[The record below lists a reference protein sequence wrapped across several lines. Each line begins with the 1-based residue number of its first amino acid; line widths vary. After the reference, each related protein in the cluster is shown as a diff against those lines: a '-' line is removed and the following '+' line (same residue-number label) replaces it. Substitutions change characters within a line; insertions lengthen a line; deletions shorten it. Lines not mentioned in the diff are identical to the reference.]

1 VGAYVILRGLRS
13 CRGYFPPPPP
23 GSTPPPPARNES
35 AAYELRLPGP
45 RLARLS
51 RNPESRCVGAVW
63 AVNKPGRDAR
73 RLDHGNRPRQKQRMR
88 RRGTADRGVSA
99 VRGGP
104 WPDVPKPERTTRNP
118 PRTGGP
124 VPSRV
129 RHAPRPGRRGH
140 KVHNCQLPAPVPR
153 SLPRRGSARRSL
165 RRSPRARA
173 HGQPEPLSL
182 GVRCACDLK
191 HFLVLFLG
199 HLNSQT
205 SSKYCLR
212 DGEAHHAARH
222 YPARHRPD
230 LARIHRRCRVAR
242 SNGRSGA
249 DVPLC

>member
-1 VGAYVILRGLRS
+1 MGAYVILRGLRS

-35 AAYELRLPGP
+35 AAYQLRLPAP
-45 RLARLS
+45 VS
-51 RNPESRCVGAVW
+51 RAIAQSRESRCVGAVW

-129 RHAPRPGRRGH
+129 RHAPRPGPAGTKCTTVNSPPRFPGLSPAVARPGGALGGAPGH
-140 KVHNCQLPAPVPR
+140 ELTGSRSR
-153 SLPRRGSARRSL
+153 SLSACA
-165 RRSPRARA
+165 ARA
-173 HGQPEPLSL
+173 
-182 GVRCACDLK
+182 
-191 HFLVLFLG
+191 
-199 HLNSQT
+199 T
-205 SSKYCLR
+205 
-212 DGEAHHAARH
+212 
-222 YPARHRPD
+222 
-230 LARIHRRCRVAR
+230 
-242 SNGRSGA
+242 
-249 DVPLC
+249 